1 MPDSIDRSIRTAEIS
16 LQMEGFFVTDTCKAL
31 CRRLLSGEISLREYL
46 SLVSPDE
53 GKSYQIS
60 TRRLGSRKTSR

>member
-16 LQMEGFFVTDTCKAL
+16 LQMEGFFVTDICKAL

-53 GKSYQIS
+53 GKS
-60 TRRLGSRKTSR
+60 